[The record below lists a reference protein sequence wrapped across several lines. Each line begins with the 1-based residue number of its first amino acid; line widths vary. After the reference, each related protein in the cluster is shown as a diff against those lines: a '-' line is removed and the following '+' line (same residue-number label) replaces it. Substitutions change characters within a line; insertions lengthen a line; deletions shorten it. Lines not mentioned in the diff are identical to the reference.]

1 MVWADGTRGYLVKA
15 DFDWPTIEWVK
26 VPVDINT
33 GVPSGAAIRMRHF
46 RDCDHWYR
54 DANGGF
60 IGPEPYLASKE
71 QMRELLPC
79 KDCQGRAKRER
90 HPSTGSWS
98 STTSDS
104 ADVQAAPSP
113 IAVDVAPTDRSGQT
127 QFRREQAYLRSHL
140 LKGRDFAPCDVCG
153 RDLPAPLL
161 VAAHIVPRSQ
171 LSDAERL
178 NFGAAAM
185 LACGLGCDALFEL
198 GYLVVDG
205 VGVLARGRPTASVA
219 LELAV
224 NQLVGSDCPGHD
236 SERAS
241 SFSRH
246 RDLHLQAEPSG
257 VIR

>member
-1 MVWADGTRGYLVKA
+1 MKA
-15 DFDWPTIEWVK
+15 EFGWPTIEWVK

-60 IGPEPYLASKE
+60 IGAEPNLASEE
-71 QMRELLPC
+71 QMRELPPC

-90 HPSTGSWS
+90 NPSTGPWS
-98 STTSDS
+98 STS
-104 ADVQAAPSP
+104 ADGTDWRETPFPIV
-113 IAVDVAPTDRSGQT
+113 IAVAATDRSGQT

-140 LKGRDFAPCDVCG
+140 LKGREVAPCDVCG
-153 RDLPAPLL
+153 RDLPAALL
-161 VAAHIVPRSQ
+161 VAAHIVPRSL

-178 NFGAAAM
+178 NFDAVAM

-205 VGVLARGRPTASVA
+205 MGVLARGRSTASVA

-224 NQLVGSDCPGHD
+224 SQLVGSDRPGHD
-236 SERAS
+236 SDTAS
-241 SFSRH
+241 SFNRH
-246 RDLHLQAEPSG
+246 RDLHLQAELSG